1 MTKEKRPRMTAF
13 VKGVV
18 AEFISA
24 LSWAETSPAPVDLIN
39 QATTCLNGI
48 DQDREVSDGPYY
60 SG

>member
-1 MTKEKRPRMTAF
+1 MTTF

-39 QATTCLNGI
+39 QATTCLNGV
-48 DQDREVSDGPYY
+48 DQDGEMPDGLYY
-60 SG
+60 SR

>member
-1 MTKEKRPRMTAF
+1 MTKEKKPSMTAF

-39 QATTCLNGI
+39 QATTCLNGV
-48 DQDREVSDGPYY
+48 DQDGEMPDGSHY